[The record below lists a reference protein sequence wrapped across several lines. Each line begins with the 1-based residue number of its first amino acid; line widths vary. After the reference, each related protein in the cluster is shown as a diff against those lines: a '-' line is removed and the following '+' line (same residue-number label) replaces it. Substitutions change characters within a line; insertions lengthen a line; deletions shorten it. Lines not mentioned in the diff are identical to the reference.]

1 MAKKKAKKTI
11 RKRLYFCPKCFLY
24 SVRSERECPKCG
36 CKKGM
41 MSVLREGPVELEQIP
56 YEDLVRVVE
65 YRKVN
70 GFSYEKYEKL
80 LKSAPRLGV
89 RIPRDEKPLY
99 GLKKPRNQTGG
110 YGGIANHA
118 GISGHVHSVPGGG
131 VSPR

>member
-1 MAKKKAKKTI
+1 MT
-11 RKRLYFCPKCFLY
+11 
-24 SVRSERECPKCG
+24 
-36 CKKGM
+36 
-41 MSVLREGPVELEQIP
+41 SVLREAPTELEQIP

-70 GFSYEKYEKL
+70 GFSYEKYGKL
-80 LKSAPRLGV
+80 LKSVTRLGV

-118 GISGHVHSVPGGG
+118 GISGYVHSVPGGG